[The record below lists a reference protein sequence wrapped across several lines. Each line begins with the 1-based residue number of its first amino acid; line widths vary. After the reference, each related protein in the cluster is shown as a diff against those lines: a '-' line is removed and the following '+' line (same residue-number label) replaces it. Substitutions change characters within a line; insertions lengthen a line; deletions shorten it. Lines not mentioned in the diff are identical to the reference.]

1 MSEKELS
8 QDVLDQIAEL
18 SESGNE
24 YMDEDDFDAAV
35 SMWEEALELIPDPQN
50 TYAESVWLNASIGDA
65 WFLQDDFE
73 SALTYFMIAKSNI
86 AENAYQNPFIML
98 RLGQCFLET
107 GDTDQAKEFLLRA
120 YMLDAESVFE
130 GEDDKYLSFLK
141 TYVDLSQQSSPD

>member
-8 QDVLDQIAEL
+8 QEILDQIAEL

-35 SMWEEALELIPDPQN
+35 SMWEEALELIPEPQN

-65 WFLQDDFE
+65 WFLQDDYE
-73 SALTYFMIAKSNI
+73 SALAYFLLAKSNI
-86 AENAYQNPFIML
+86 EENAYQNPFIML
-98 RLGQCFLET
+98 RLGQCYLEA

-120 YMLDAESVFE
+120 YMLDGESVFE
-130 GEDDKYLSFLK
+130 GEDDKYLTFLK
-141 TYVDLSQQSSPD
+141 TYVDLSPQP

>member
-8 QDVLDQIAEL
+8 QEILDQIAAL

-65 WFLQDDFE
+65 WFLQDDYE
-73 SALTYFMIAKSNI
+73 SALAYFLLAKSNI
-86 AENAYQNPFIML
+86 EENTYQNPFIML
-98 RLGQCFLET
+98 RLGQCYLEA
-107 GDTDQAKEFLLRA
+107 GDTDLAKEFLLRA
-120 YMLDAESVFE
+120 YMLDGESVFE
-130 GEDDKYLSFLK
+130 GEDDKYLTFLK
-141 TYVDLSQQSSPD
+141 TYVDLSPQP